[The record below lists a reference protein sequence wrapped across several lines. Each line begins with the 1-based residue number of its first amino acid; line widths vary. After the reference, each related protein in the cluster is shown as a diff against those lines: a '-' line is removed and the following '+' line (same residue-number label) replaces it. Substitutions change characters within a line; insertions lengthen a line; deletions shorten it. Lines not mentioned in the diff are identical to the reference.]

1 MTTVSL
7 FWDTNISIETVLKML
22 PQVNKQEIKDF
33 HKRMFFYNA
42 FNLGNNVTENVIV
55 PLSSRLNDYRA

>member
-33 HKRMFFYNA
+33 HKGMFFYNA
-42 FNLGNNVTENVIV
+42 VKLGNNDNENVIV
-55 PLSSRLNDYRA
+55 PLSSRLNDYHV

>member
-1 MTTVSL
+1 
-7 FWDTNISIETVLKML
+7 ML

-33 HKRMFFYNA
+33 HKRMFFYNV
-42 FNLGNNVTENVIV
+42 FKLGNNVTENVIV

>member
-1 MTTVSL
+1 MAAVSL

-22 PQVNKQEIKDF
+22 PQVNKQEKKDF

-42 FNLGNNVTENVIV
+42 VKLGNNVNENVIV
-55 PLSSRLNDYRA
+55 PLSSRLNDYRT